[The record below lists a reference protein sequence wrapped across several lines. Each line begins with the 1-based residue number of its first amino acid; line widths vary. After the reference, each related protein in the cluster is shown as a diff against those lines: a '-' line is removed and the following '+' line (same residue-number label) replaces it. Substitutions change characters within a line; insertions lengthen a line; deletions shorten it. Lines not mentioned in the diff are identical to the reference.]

1 MNAAKL
7 DELVDELK
15 AAADR
20 GEGNPVPAGKAE

>member
-20 GEGNPVPAGKAE
+20 GEGYPVAAGRAE